1 MRSICSGIALRAS
14 LCATCCCLYVALQF
28 GAVRAEDA
36 WTLLDRSRPEVH
48 DMLRDH
54 FRRRAHAA
62 LDRRLEVYESLK
74 TPEQVLAWQ
83 RDMRGRF
90 VEILGGFPRR
100 SPLMARTVSQF
111 ERDGYR
117 VENVIYESQPGF
129 PVTANLY
136 LPKTAAPYPAV
147 LFPCGHTPSGKAAGV
162 YQKACILLARNGI
175 AALIYDPVGQ
185 GERKQVLKHD
195 ESGHPTSEG
204 EFGPTGDHNVTGI
217 APILLGRGLATYRIH
232 DGRRSIDYLQSR
244 DDIIPNR
251 IGCTG
256 NSGGGLLTS
265 YLMAIDS
272 RIVAAAPGNFVTTT
286 RIKNDRPGPG
296 DAEQNIFAQI
306 RYGLDHPD
314 YAILRA
320 PKPTLILAATQ
331 DFVPIEGSWI
341 AFRQIK
347 RVYSRLGFS
356 ERVDLA
362 EADAKHGYNSK
373 LRVAMT
379 RWMRRWL
386 LGKDDAVVE
395 PEDVATEPE
404 ANLRCTAKG
413 QVLLHG
419 AKSLFDLYKE
429 EEQWLLPK
437 RTSQWDSLSDEA
449 RRELVRQTAGIRP
462 VDELDEPQVI
472 RLAPVVTDGGQ
483 IERLILV
490 VNDLTLPAL
499 LFRPSE
505 NSKRFVIYLHGD
517 GKHVAA
523 GADGDLRK
531 LMQDGATVLA
541 IDVSGI
547 GETAMRPW
555 RFGSLSGVLGPNT
568 AEFFVAYML
577 GESFVGMRAEEILIA
592 ARWLQRHLQL
602 DEPVDL
608 KAVGELTVPALHAA
622 VVEPTLFRNV
632 ELKSGLVN
640 WSSVIHT
647 ALTKRQLANT
657 VHGALRNYDLPDLE
671 ALMPET
677 RLQVIDPRDAAGLRV
692 EEQ

>member
-1 MRSICSGIALRAS
+1 MRSSRSIIAFRPSLSGAG
-14 LCATCCCLYVALQF
+14 CCLCVVLLS
-28 GAVRAEDA
+28 GAVQAEDA

-74 TPEQVLAWQ
+74 TPEQVVAWQ
-83 RDMRGRF
+83 REMRNRF
-90 VEILGGFPRR
+90 VEILGDFPRR
-100 SPLMARTVSQF
+100 SPLMARTVGQF
-111 ERDGYR
+111 ERDDYR
-117 VENVIYESQPGF
+117 VEKVIYESQPGF

-136 LPKTAAPYPAV
+136 LPKTAPPYPAV
-147 LFPCGHTPSGKAAGV
+147 LFPCGHTPSGKAAAV

-185 GERKQVLKHD
+185 GERKQVLKHN

-217 APILLGRGLATYRIH
+217 APILLGRSLATYRIH

-244 DDIIPNR
+244 DDIISNR

-265 YLMAIDS
+265 YLMALDS

-306 RYGLDHPD
+306 KYGLDHPD

-341 AFRQIK
+341 AFRQVK

-362 EADAKHGYNSK
+362 ETDAKHGYNSE

-386 LGKDDAVVE
+386 LGKDDVVVE
-395 PEDVATEPE
+395 PDNVATEPE
-404 ANLRCTAKG
+404 KTLLCTARG

-437 RTSQWDSLSDEA
+437 RTSRWEALGDAA
-449 RRELVRQTAGIRP
+449 RRNLVLKTAGIRP
-462 VDELDEPQVI
+462 LDQLDAPQVI
-472 RLAPVVTDGGQ
+472 RLSPVVTDGGQ

-490 VNDLTLPAL
+490 VDDLTLPTL
-499 LFRPSE
+499 LFRPSD
-505 NSKRFVIYLHGD
+505 NSKRVVLYLRGD
-517 GKHVAA
+517 GKHVEA
-523 GADGDLRK
+523 GADGELHQ
-531 LMQDGATVLA
+531 LMRDGATVLA

-555 RFGSLSGVLGPNT
+555 RFGSMSGVLGPNT

-592 ARWLQRHLQL
+592 ARWLQRHLEL
-602 DEPVDL
+602 NEPVDL
-608 KAVGELTVPALHAA
+608 KAVGEVTVPALHAA
-622 VVEPTLFRNV
+622 AVEPSLFRNV
-632 ELKSGLVN
+632 ELADGLIN

-647 ALTKRQLANT
+647 PLTKRQLANT
-657 VHGALRNYDLPDLE
+657 VHGALRSYDLPDLE
-671 ALMPET
+671 ALIPAT
-677 RLQVIDPRDAAGLRV
+677 QFQVINPLDAAGVRV